1 MARGNPLP
9 PSLPPSLSAL
19 PSLPPFHPISSHWS
33 LSPSFHSK
41 HLLRGGLLRFN
52 RRVFDFNG
60 RRPAPFPF
68 PLSPFPLPLLP
79 PPDAVDYEVN
89 FCVTVSHLREEAH
102 VCVCVSVCGAV
113 RSGAATPQNQS
124 LTDSALSLM
133 NDIINSPTTTTTT
146 NSNQT

>member
-1 MARGNPLP
+1 METH
-9 PSLPPSLSAL
+9 SLPPSLL
-19 PSLPPFHPISSHWS
+19 PSLPCPPSLLSIPFPPIGPSLRPSTRS
-33 LSPSFHSK
+33 ICSAVVYCVSIGAFSTLMAAGRPLSPSPS
-41 HLLRGGLLRFN
+41 
-52 RRVFDFNG
+52 
-60 RRPAPFPF
+60 
-68 PLSPFPLPLLP
+68 PLSPFPPSP

-133 NDIINSPTTTTTT
+133 NDIINSSTTTTTT